1 MFEVLQS
8 KFYNL
13 KAALKIYAIPNNLS
27 DMKALLDTFNQ
38 GKALEGTLIVVV
50 KASRRFVSSST
61 YAM

>member
-27 DMKALLDTFNQ
+27 DMIF
-38 GKALEGTLIVVV
+38 
-50 KASRRFVSSST
+50 ASATQT
-61 YAM
+61 YI